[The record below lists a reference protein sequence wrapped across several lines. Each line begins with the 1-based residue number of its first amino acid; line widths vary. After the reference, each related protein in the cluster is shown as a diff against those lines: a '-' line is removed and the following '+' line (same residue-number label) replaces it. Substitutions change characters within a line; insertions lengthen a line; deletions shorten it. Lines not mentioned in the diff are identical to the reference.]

1 MKRIDQSRMSGILSA
16 ASKATMDGFVG
27 MSSLERKRD
36 AYVEFLANML
46 AFVIALVLLSLIGK
60 YIWNNVIVDL
70 FSFAKP
76 AKSFWQIIGL
86 MIFVALVRP

>member
-1 MKRIDQSRMSGILSA
+1 VI
-16 ASKATMDGFVG
+16 
-27 MSSLERKRD
+27 
-36 AYVEFLANML
+36 L
-46 AFVIALVLLSLIGK
+46 AFIGK

-86 MIFVALVRP
+86 MIFMALVRP

>member
-1 MKRIDQSRMSGILSA
+1 
-16 ASKATMDGFVG
+16 MDGFVG
-27 MSSLERKRD
+27 MSSSERKRD